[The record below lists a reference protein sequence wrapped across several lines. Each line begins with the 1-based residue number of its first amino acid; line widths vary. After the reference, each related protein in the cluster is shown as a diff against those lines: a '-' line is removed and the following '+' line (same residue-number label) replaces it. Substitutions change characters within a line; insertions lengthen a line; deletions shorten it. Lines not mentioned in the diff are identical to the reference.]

1 MKKIISYVAVILTA
15 AITVTSCG
23 LLGSGTSA
31 SAPATSSAAVS
42 ASANGQS
49 AGAALKSLYAQYK
62 ADGNKLNMSNLN
74 NIMNMATLA
83 ANLQTLQGQSDKSAF
98 YRDFATGLVAGSGQ
112 LVTDKISNSV
122 MNGLTN
128 LVNKVDLSKVQDA
141 AATAQQKGTAAVENA
156 TVIANSVTNILNLFK
171 K

>member
-1 MKKIISYVAVILTA
+1 
-15 AITVTSCG
+15 
-23 LLGSGTSA
+23 
-31 SAPATSSAAVS
+31 
-42 ASANGQS
+42 
-49 AGAALKSLYAQYK
+49 
-62 ADGNKLNMSNLN
+62 
-74 NIMNMATLA
+74 MNMATLA
-83 ANLQTLQGQSDKSAF
+83 ANIQTLKGQSDKSAF

>member
-1 MKKIISYVAVILTA
+1 MNLINNINFIFSTSRNQINFIPKFPNLINSIIR
-15 AITVTSCG
+15 SCI
-23 LLGSGTSA
+23 
-31 SAPATSSAAVS
+31 
-42 ASANGQS
+42 
-49 AGAALKSLYAQYK
+49 
-62 ADGNKLNMSNLN
+62 NLN

-83 ANLQTLQGQSDKSAF
+83 ANIQTLKGQSDKSAF

>member
-23 LLGSGTSA
+23 LLGSETSA

-83 ANLQTLQGQSDKSAF
+83 ANIQTLKGQSDKSAF